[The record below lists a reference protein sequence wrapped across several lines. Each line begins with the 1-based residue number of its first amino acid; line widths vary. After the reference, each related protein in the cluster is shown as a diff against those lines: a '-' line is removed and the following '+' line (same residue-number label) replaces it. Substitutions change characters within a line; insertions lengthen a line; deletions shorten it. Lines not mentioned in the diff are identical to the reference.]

1 MRKAILLM
9 ILAVV
14 SSNAAA
20 DWVEVSATDKKT
32 VYANPATIRKK
43 GNMVKMWE
51 LVDIKPS
58 RFTKSMQVFSESND
72 EFSMSTREQE
82 EFDCKKEQTRTL
94 YISTHSENM
103 GEGELIFRCSDPGKW
118 EPIVP
123 NSIDE
128 SLWKFACGKR

>member
-1 MRKAILLM
+1 MRKLILMML
-9 ILAVV
+9 LAVV
-14 SSNAAA
+14 SSCAMAE
-20 DWVEVSATDKKT
+20 WVEVTSTDEKT
-32 VYANPATIRKK
+32 FYANPATIRKK

-51 LVDIKPS
+51 LVDVKPS
-58 RFTKSMQVFSESND
+58 GFTKSMQVFSESKE
-72 EFSMSTREQE
+72 EFCMSTREQE

-94 YISTHSENM
+94 YISTHSGNM
-103 GEGELIFRCSDPGKW
+103 GEGELISRSSNPGKW

>member
-20 DWVEVSATDKKT
+20 EWVEVTSTDEKT
-32 VYANPATIRKK
+32 FYAEPATSRKK

-51 LVDIKPS
+51 LVDVKPS
-58 RFTKSMQVFSESND
+58 GFTKSMQVFSESND
-72 EFSMSTREQE
+72 EFSMSTREKE

-94 YISTHSENM
+94 YISTHSGNM
-103 GEGELIFRCSDPGKW
+103 GEGELISRSSNPGKW
-118 EPIVP
+118 GPIVA